1 MKFFNYTK
9 LSLFITILFTVFFI
23 TACGSDHDHGPT
35 PVGLV
40 LSLDGV
46 EIAMQEEGTI
56 TYVDNG
62 THIEVPNGGA
72 LGPITVQFIQEN
84 GERYFPDTN
93 EGFLLQYNVQNP
105 NILGI
110 QHPVNNNQ
118 WTFNLQGLNAGSAT
132 FNLELWHV
140 DHSDFDSRNFQVLV
154 SAGDN

>member
-9 LSLFITILFTVFFI
+9 LSLFITILFTGFFI

-62 THIEVPNGGA
+62 THIEVPHGGV